1 MKEFKNQ
8 YKALIDE
15 SLHTVNE
22 TDLLKKCERFTEEV
36 KRKDLLPEDI
46 VEIHKNYVQALEL
59 DNEQITKTFNV
70 LKEVVKGFGYN
81 Y

>member
-22 TDLLKKCERFTEEV
+22 TDLLKKCEGFTEEV
-36 KRKDLLPEDI
+36 KRKDLLREDI
-46 VEIHKNYVQALEL
+46 VEIHKNYVQALE
-59 DNEQITKTFNV
+59 
-70 LKEVVKGFGYN
+70 
-81 Y
+81 